1 MTLTVAA
8 FDAMPDD
15 GAAALL
21 RACCGAERWVAGM
34 LGRRPLGTIG
44 GALRAADDV
53 WRSLGEADW
62 REAFAHHPR
71 IGESRAA
78 VAQDARAAAWSAG
91 EQTGASTSTVT
102 VQEQMA
108 RVNRDY
114 ERRFGHIYIV
124 CASGRSA
131 EELLSIARVRLT
143 NDPVAELRVAAAE
156 QHRITR
162 LRLEKLFAES
172 A

>member
-8 FDAMPDD
+8 FDALGDD
-15 GAAALL
+15 EARAAL

-34 LGRRPLGTIG
+34 LERRPLGTL
-44 GALRAADDV
+44 AAVLAAADEV
-53 WRSLGEADW
+53 WTSTGETDW
-62 REAFAHHPR
+62 REAFSHHPR
-71 IGESRAA
+71 IGETRAA
-78 VAQDARAAAWSAG
+78 VAQDARAAGWSAG
-91 EQTGASTSTVT
+91 EQAAARATGS
-102 VQEQMA
+102 VQDELA

-131 EELLSIARVRLT
+131 SELLDVARSRLA
-143 NDPVAELRVAAAE
+143 NEPAAELRVAAAE

-162 LRLEKLFAES
+162 LRLARLFSEDT
-172 A
+172 